1 MRDARTSILVFG
13 FYLVGLGV
21 ILVLVP
27 NLFLSVFG
35 MPPVTD
41 VWLRV
46 VGMLVILLGTYYVAA
61 AREGIA
67 AFYPWTVYG
76 RATVIVFFAAFV
88 LLGLA
93 KPILI
98 LFGVVDLLGAM
109 WTRYALRSRAT

>member
-27 NLFLSVFG
+27 NTFLSVFG

-46 VGMLVILLGTYYVAA
+46 VGMLVALLGTYYVAA
-61 AREGIA
+61 AREGVS
-67 AFYPWTVYG
+67 AFYQWTVYG
-76 RATVIVFFAAFV
+76 RSTVILFFTAFV

-93 KPILI
+93 KPILV

-109 WTRYALRSRAT
+109 WTKYALRSSST